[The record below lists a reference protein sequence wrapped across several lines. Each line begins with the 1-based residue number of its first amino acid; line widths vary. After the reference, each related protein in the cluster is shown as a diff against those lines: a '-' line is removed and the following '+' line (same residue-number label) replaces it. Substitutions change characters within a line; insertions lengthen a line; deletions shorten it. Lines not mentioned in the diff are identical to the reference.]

1 MKTIRRAVIM
11 GLLLALGVSTL
22 CAQVNNQNGQLN
34 NNGFGG
40 GASGAGG
47 MPGPG
52 MIPRVF
58 VSPSAYGLGGLRGVT
73 VRTPTQFHHE
83 IVRYYFAPYVRPR

>member
-1 MKTIRRAVIM
+1 MKIIRRSVIL
-11 GLLLALGVSTL
+11 GLLLAVGVSTL
-22 CAQVNNQNGQLN
+22 RAQVNNQNGQLN

-40 GASGAGG
+40 GG

-73 VRTPTQFHHE
+73 VRTPTQSHHE

>member
-1 MKTIRRAVIM
+1 M